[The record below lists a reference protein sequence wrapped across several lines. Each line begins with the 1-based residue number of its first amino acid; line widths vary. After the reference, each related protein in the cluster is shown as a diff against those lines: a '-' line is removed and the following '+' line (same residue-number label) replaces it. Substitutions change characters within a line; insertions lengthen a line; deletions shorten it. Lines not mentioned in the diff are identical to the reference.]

1 MKAAQTILKKTVDG
15 DWKKA
20 IRETFNKDSVTV
32 TVSGPYLV
40 KKGENRYVDAEVFG
54 GETVKSNSNYPYSG
68 VEGQVLKQPKSYL
81 DVKSA
86 VINDVQDKRTEEW
99 VKRLRNE
106 YSFNVNQDVVK
117 TVNKH

>member
-1 MKAAQTILKKTVDG
+1 M
-15 DWKKA
+15 
-20 IRETFNKDSVTV
+20 TV

-40 KKGENRYVDAEVFG
+40 KKGENRYVDAKVFG

-68 VEGQVLKQPKSYL
+68 VEGQILKQPKSYL

-106 YSFNVNQDVVK
+106 YSFSVNQDVVK